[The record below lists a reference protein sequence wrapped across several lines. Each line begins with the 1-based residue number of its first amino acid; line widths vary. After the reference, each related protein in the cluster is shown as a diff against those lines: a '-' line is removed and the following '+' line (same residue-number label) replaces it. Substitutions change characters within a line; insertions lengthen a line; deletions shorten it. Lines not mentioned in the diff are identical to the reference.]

1 MNTGQRHSIC
11 VLNSD
16 FVKEYENK
24 INSPQSC
31 INEWNEMSDILSKR
45 PASPDEF
52 KVLSSEETDSE
63 TLKTIIKSKLREIM
77 KTVDLDDITGK
88 YIRLR
93 LETEMG
99 QNLSEYKGKVGY
111 GIFRV
116 VLEQKG

>member
-1 MNTGQRHSIC
+1 
-11 VLNSD
+11 
-16 FVKEYENK
+16 
-24 INSPQSC
+24 
-31 INEWNEMSDILSKR
+31 MSDILSKR